1 MLLVE
6 GNQSSVTLFILLGFS
21 EYPNLQVP
29 LFLVFLT
36 IYTVTLVGNL
46 GIIVAIRINPK
57 LHRPMYFFLSHLSFL
72 DICYSSVFTP
82 KLLEILVVE
91 DRTISFKGC
100 MVQYF
105 FGCTFVITEMFMLAV
120 MAYDRFVAVCNPLLY
135 TVTMSHKLC
144 KFLVAGTYTYGGT
157 CSLTITYS
165 LLELSFCGS
174 NIISHFGCEYS
185 AILSLSCSDPY
196 FSQMICLIISI
207 FSEACSLLIIFS
219 SYIVI
224 VVAIIQMPST
234 GGLRKAFS
242 TCASHLTAITIFHG
256 IILLLYCV
264 PNSKNSWLL
273 VKVGTVFY
281 TVVVPMLN
289 PLIYSLRNKD
299 VKETVTSV
307 INSQLL
313 SHSI

>member
-144 KFLVAGTYTYGGT
+144 KFLLAGTYTYGGT

-174 NIISHFGCEYS
+174 NIISHFG
-185 AILSLSCSDPY
+185 
-196 FSQMICLIISI
+196 F
-207 FSEACSLLIIFS
+207 
-219 SYIVI
+219 VT
-224 VVAIIQMPST
+224 IIQMPST

-273 VKVGTVFY
+273 VK
-281 TVVVPMLN
+281 
-289 PLIYSLRNKD
+289 SLRKA
-299 VKETVTSV
+299 VV
-307 INSQLL
+307 
-313 SHSI
+313 